1 MLEGKSIESISSKI
15 KSHELKSEDVVK
27 FFLDKIKQYNKD
39 LNAIVSLRDETEIIS
54 EAKEKDRSIDNGNEI
69 GLLHGMPL
77 AIKDITDV
85 KELPTSFGCR
95 EYKNNF
101 PDEDS
106 IISERLKKEGAII
119 IGKTNT
125 AELAY
130 GSQTSNRLF
139 GSTHNPYD
147 ITKTAGGSSGGAA
160 AAVSSGMLPLAD
172 GTDMMGSVRNPAAFC
187 NLYGFRP
194 TPGLIPEKRTE
205 VSNVKYPLLSTLGGI
220 ARTPDELSIFLDA
233 VSGRD
238 ERDPFSFDLG
248 NTFVNASMNEKD
260 FNEIKIG
267 WLSNLNGDYKFENG
281 ILEMCNSS
289 LNTLMTNP
297 FHISID
303 EVNTN
308 LFSHD
313 LWSIWKLIRSKISY
327 EDIKMMDHLNLDDLC
342 DSARWE
348 HDQGREV
355 TDHQVDQ
362 AINNIKKY
370 HSIINELFEKYD
382 FLAIP
387 SAQVFPFDINNNF
400 PEKIGSYRLNTYHKW
415 MEVSIIASLFQ
426 LPTLSVPVGLNNSGL
441 PMGMQ
446 IIGKKA
452 CDLKVMSFGKKYES
466 IFNHSKVKPPKYN

>member
-452 CDLKVMSFGKKYES
+452 SDLKVMSFGKKYES

>member
-205 VSNVKYPLLSTLGGI
+205 VSDIKYPLLSTLGGI

-327 EDIKMMDHLNLDDLC
+327 EDIKMMDHLNMDDLC

-355 TDHQVDQ
+355 ADHQVDQ
-362 AINNIKKY
+362 AINNIKEY

-387 SAQVFPFDINNNF
+387 SAQVFPFDIKNNF

-452 CDLKVMSFGKKYES
+452 SDLKVMSFGKKYES

>member
-39 LNAIVSLRDETEIIS
+39 LNAIISLRDETKIIS

-85 KELPTSFGCR
+85 KELPTSFGCK

-172 GTDMMGSVRNPAAFC
+172 GTDMMGSVRNPAAYC

-194 TPGLIPEKRTE
+194 TPGLIPEKRAKT
-205 VSNVKYPLLSTLGGI
+205 SNIKYPLLSTLGGI
-220 ARTPDELSIFLDA
+220 AKTPDELSIFLDA

-248 NTFVNASMNEKD
+248 
-260 FNEIKIG
+260 I
-267 WLSNLNGDYKFENG
+267 NL
-281 ILEMCNSS
+281 
-289 LNTLMTNP
+289 
-297 FHISID
+297 
-303 EVNTN
+303 
-308 LFSHD
+308 
-313 LWSIWKLIRSKISY
+313 
-327 EDIKMMDHLNLDDLC
+327 
-342 DSARWE
+342 
-348 HDQGREV
+348 
-355 TDHQVDQ
+355 
-362 AINNIKKY
+362 
-370 HSIINELFEKYD
+370 
-382 FLAIP
+382 
-387 SAQVFPFDINNNF
+387 
-400 PEKIGSYRLNTYHKW
+400 
-415 MEVSIIASLFQ
+415 
-426 LPTLSVPVGLNNSGL
+426 
-441 PMGMQ
+441 
-446 IIGKKA
+446 
-452 CDLKVMSFGKKYES
+452 
-466 IFNHSKVKPPKYN
+466 

>member
-85 KELPTSFGCR
+85 KELPTSFGCK

-147 ITKTAGGSSGGAA
+147 INKTAGGSSGGAA

-248 NTFVNASMNEKD
+248 NTFINALMSEKD
-260 FNEIKIG
+260 FSEIKIG

-308 LFSHD
+308 LFSQD

-327 EDIKMMDHLNLDDLC
+327 EDIKMMDYINMDDLC

-362 AINNIKKY
+362 AINNTKKY

-452 CDLKVMSFGKKYES
+452 SDLKVMSFGKKYES

>member
-1 MLEGKSIESISSKI
+1 MLEGQSIESISSKI

-85 KELPTSFGCR
+85 KELPTSFGCK

-172 GTDMMGSVRNPAAFC
+172 GTDMMGSVRNPAAYC

-205 VSNVKYPLLSTLGGI
+205 VSNIKYPLLSTLGGI

-248 NTFVNASMNEKD
+248 NTFVNASMSEED

-308 LFSHD
+308 LFSQD
-313 LWSIWKLIRSKISY
+313 LWSIWELIRSKISY
-327 EDIKMMDHLNLDDLC
+327 EDIKMMDHLNMDDLC

-348 HDQGREV
+348 HDQGRGV
-355 TDHQVDQ
+355 ADHQVDQ
-362 AINNIKKY
+362 A
-370 HSIINELFEKYD
+370 L
-382 FLAIP
+382 
-387 SAQVFPFDINNNF
+387 
-400 PEKIGSYRLNTYHKW
+400 
-415 MEVSIIASLFQ
+415 SL
-426 LPTLSVPVGLNNSGL
+426 
-441 PMGMQ
+441 
-446 IIGKKA
+446 IHI
-452 CDLKVMSFGKKYES
+452 
-466 IFNHSKVKPPKYN
+466 

>member
-1 MLEGKSIESISSKI
+1 MLEGQSIESISSKI

-85 KELPTSFGCR
+85 KELPTSFGCK

-172 GTDMMGSVRNPAAFC
+172 GTDMMGSVRNPAAYC

-205 VSNVKYPLLSTLGGI
+205 VSDIKYPLLSTLGGI

-248 NTFVNASMNEKD
+248 NTFVNASMSKED

-308 LFSHD
+308 LFSQD

-327 EDIKMMDHLNLDDLC
+327 EDIKMMDHLNMDDLC

-355 TDHQVDQ
+355 ADHQVDQ

-452 CDLKVMSFGKKYES
+452 SDLKVMSFGKKYES